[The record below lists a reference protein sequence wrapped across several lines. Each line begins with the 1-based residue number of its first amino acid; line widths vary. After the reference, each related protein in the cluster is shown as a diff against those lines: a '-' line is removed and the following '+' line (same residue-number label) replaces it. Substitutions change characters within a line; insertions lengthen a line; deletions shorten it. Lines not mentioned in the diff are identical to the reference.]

1 MEATK
6 SLDAILNRQD
16 YKRLTEQLKERVSE
30 IAKLIH
36 NKMDELDVDTVYGH
50 GLKIIIA
57 NKYSSGCGEF
67 DYLAVDHY
75 GDPESLEEPGC
86 DYYYAGDFGSH
97 IKGVSNKRALQ
108 FLNGAKAIIEQLS
121 EIEDQQVSDV
131 SKALA
136 DNKDL

>member
-36 NKMDELDVDTVYGH
+36 KKMDELDVDTVYGEPF
-50 GLKIIIA
+50 KVMV
-57 NKYSSGCGEF
+57 YSGNSNVGEYS
-67 DYLAVDHY
+67 YLAY
-75 GDPESLEEPGC
+75 YKNETYESLEEPGC
-86 DYYYAGDFGSH
+86 HYYYGGDYMCY

-108 FLNGAKAIIEQLS
+108 FLNSAKKIIEQLS
-121 EIEDQQVSDV
+121 EIEDQKAAEV

-136 DNKDL
+136 DTQDL